1 MLLTSAVAMLNLRT
15 PPVSCKSSSI
25 KLIDDSGMTEDDSGM
40 TEGNSAHEMVSVSL
54 SLLLF

>member
-25 KLIDDSGMTEDDSGM
+25 KLIDDSGMTE
-40 TEGNSAHEMVSVSL
+40 GNSAHEMVSVSL